1 MKGRLTVEKIMHLR
15 AGNKLIITS
24 ILALIIYA
32 GFLNAAQ
39 AGRSFTNED
48 LEQYGVSSLSSAE
61 HTETTKTLAEEDSS
75 KTTERPLKKYAVPY
89 SGNSRR
95 IIIPVTFNGRVTAKM
110 LLDTGAP
117 GMHISDTLAKKL
129 GLLDSRENNL
139 WIIVAGIGGSVPAIF
154 TIMDSIRVGEVE
166 DNFIPTTI
174 SRSVSNE
181 FEGLIGMDFMAN
193 YEVRIDTKK
202 QVVIFEEFPES
213 RDIPAGHNEQWWRST
228 FNQFKSLRLAWEKH
242 RESFSRRGVNTE
254 REKDVKDFVDR
265 QCRKVNELNDR
276 LSGYAS
282 QHSVPLEWR

>member
-1 MKGRLTVEKIMHLR
+1 MYLK
-15 AGNKLIITS
+15 AGNILLITS
-24 ILALIIYA
+24 ILLLIISDA
-32 GFLNAAQ
+32 GQ

-48 LEQYGVSSLSSAE
+48 LEKYGINSSSSREHAE
-61 HTETTKTLAEEDSS
+61 TIKTRGEEESS

-117 GMHISDTLAKKL
+117 GMHISDVLAEKL
-129 GLLDSRENNL
+129 GLLDSRESNL
-139 WIIVAGIGGSVPAIF
+139 WVTVGGIGGSVPAIF
-154 TIMDSIRVGEVE
+154 TIVDSIRVGETE
-166 DNFIPTTI
+166 DNFIPTFI
-174 SRSVSNE
+174 SRSVSIE

-202 QVVIFEEFPES
+202 QVVIFEELPES
-213 RDIPAGHNEQWWRST
+213 KDMPAGHNEQWWRTT
-228 FNQFKSLRLAWEKH
+228 FDQFKSLRLAWERH
-242 RESFSRRGVNTE
+242 RDSFSRRGVNTE
-254 REKDVKDFVDR
+254 REKDVKAFIDR
-265 QCRKVNELNDR
+265 QCNKVTELNDR

>member
-1 MKGRLTVEKIMHLR
+1 MHLR

-32 GFLNAAQ
+32 GFLNAGQ

-48 LEQYGVSSLSSAE
+48 LEQYGDSSISSAE
-61 HTETTKTLAEEDSS
+61 HIETTKTQDKEESL
-75 KTTERPLKKYAVPY
+75 KTTERPLKKYTVPY

-117 GMHISDTLAKKL
+117 GMHISGALAEKL
-129 GLLDSRENNL
+129 GLLDSRESNL
-139 WIIVAGIGGSVPAIF
+139 WVIVGGIGGSVPAIF
-154 TIMDSIRVGEVE
+154 TIMDSIRVGEAE
-166 DNFIPTTI
+166 DNFIPTFI
-174 SRSVSNE
+174 SRSVSSE

-193 YEVRIDTKK
+193 YQVRIDTKN
-202 QVVIFEEFPES
+202 QVVIFEELPES
-213 RDIPAGHNEQWWRST
+213 KEMPAGHNEQWWRTT
-228 FNQFKSLRLAWEKH
+228 FDQFKSLRLAWEKY
-242 RESFSRRGVNTE
+242 RDSFSRQEAFTQ
-254 REKDVKDFVDR
+254 REKDLKAFIDR
-265 QCRKVNELNDR
+265 QYRKVNELNDR

>member
-1 MKGRLTVEKIMHLR
+1 MLNDPFDRLKIMYLK
-15 AGNKLIITS
+15 AGHILLITS
-24 ILALIIYA
+24 ILLIFI
-32 GFLNAAQ
+32 LNTVQ
-39 AGRSFTNED
+39 ADRSFTNDD
-48 LEQYGVSSLSSAE
+48 LEQYRDSSSLSGEQAE
-61 HTETTKTLAEEDSS
+61 PTRTLAEEDSP

-117 GMHISDTLAKKL
+117 GMHISDTLAEKL

-139 WIIVAGIGGSVPAIF
+139 WIVVGGIGGSVPAIF

-174 SRSVSNE
+174 SRSVSDE
-181 FEGLIGMDFMAN
+181 FEGLIGMDFMAS

-202 QVVIFEEFPES
+202 QMVIFEEFPES
-213 RDIPAGHNEQWWRST
+213 MDTPAGHSEQWWRST
-228 FNQFKSLRLAWEKH
+228 FNQFKSLRLAWEKY
-242 RESFSRRGVNTE
+242 RESFSRQVAFTQS
-254 REKDVKDFVDR
+254 EKNLKAFIDR
-265 QCRKVNELNDR
+265 QCSKVNELNDR